1 MKNISGPVCF
11 TGEFYQRCKKNYNL
25 LLKKKKIF
33 QHIEKKETLL
43 NSFYEAG
50 ITVISKAI
58 KEQKTRDQY
67 LS

>member
-1 MKNISGPVCF
+1 MKNISGPVGF

-25 LLKKKKIF
+25 LLKKKIF
-33 QHIEKKETLL
+33 HQIEKKETLF

-50 ITVISKAI
+50 ITVISKAL